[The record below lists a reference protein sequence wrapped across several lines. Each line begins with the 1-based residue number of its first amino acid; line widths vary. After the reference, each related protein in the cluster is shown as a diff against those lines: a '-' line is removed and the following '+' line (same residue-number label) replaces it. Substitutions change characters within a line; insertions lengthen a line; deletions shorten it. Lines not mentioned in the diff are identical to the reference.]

1 MRRKIVSAGDEPVQI
16 GKIIEDELRR
26 QERTVTWL
34 SRKINCDRRNIY
46 NIFSRGCIDTDL
58 LYRLSV
64 ALNTDFFKYFSASL
78 QSSENK
84 DFTTPPPHRPSDCA
98 GGGQDAVGL
107 NLRSGLNA
115 AALIAANR
123 RAKGTSK
130 AVRAQEGEK

>member
-1 MRRKIVSAGDEPVQI
+1 MQMRRKIVSAGDEPVQI

-84 DFTTPPPHRPSDCA
+84 DFTAPPTARVIVPEEGWTPSA
-98 GGGQDAVGL
+98 
-107 NLRSGLNA
+107 
-115 AALIAANR
+115 
-123 RAKGTSK
+123 
-130 AVRAQEGEK
+130 